1 MSPWTQC
8 DIRDSV
14 TAVSVLNKTP
24 EPLHSDED
32 GGGTSDQLTEAHQQK
47 KRKVTNVRDKYL
59 IYLHI
64 INQNWPNLTAHS
76 VIRISSVRVKGG
88 KTFNIGLMFW
98 WSKEQTRV
106 TVRFCFDSDE
116 SSQKSRPH
124 STVSWSGGAFAS

>member
-1 MSPWTQC
+1 MQC

-76 VIRISSVRVKGG
+76 VIRISSDVRVNGG
-88 KTFNIGLMFW
+88 KTFNIGLVFW

-124 STVSWSGGAFAS
+124 STISWSGGAFAS

>member
-1 MSPWTQC
+1 MQC

-32 GGGTSDQLTEAHQQK
+32 GGGMSHHQQK

-88 KTFNIGLMFW
+88 KTFNIGLVFW

-124 STVSWSGGAFAS
+124 STVSWSEGAFAS